1 VRLVLVL
8 VLVLGLGSRTAR
20 ADDPKLAERLFH
32 AGERAYKSQDFF
44 AAASDFEQAY
54 KAFPLPEIAF
64 SAAQAYRRQYQ
75 VDAKPSHVARAIEL
89 YRAYLDK
96 IRTGGRVADAA
107 DGLADMQRELDR
119 LIKAGIKV
127 SAELAAEHTQ
137 LGVNV
142 ILSDAATT
150 SSAVHEVEDAP
161 GLATPALKLTIDGAP
176 IAPFTPTN
184 VTPGPHEIHVEAAG
198 YDPQD
203 RDEPVAQGA
212 FRMVDVTLQAKP
224 AHLSVATTARIVIDG
239 RDAGAAPSAVSV
251 AAGKHLVALLHDGR
265 EPWAEELVLAR
276 GEDRALHPDLAITA
290 KRRWTT
296 RVAIAGGVTAVVAL
310 AAASVALIEDS
321 RASTLHDRLMTPGDQ
336 APSVGQAYNDDLKWR
351 DRAIDALWLFGAVT
365 VAAGTTTA
373 VLYYTDKPSIA
384 VAGHF

>member
-1 VRLVLVL
+1 MPTIR
-8 VLVLGLGSRTAR
+8 SWRSICST
-20 ADDPKLAERLFH
+20 P
-32 AGERAYKSQDFF
+32 AYKGQDFA

-176 IAPFTPTN
+176 IAPFTPAN
-184 VTPGPHEIHVEAAG
+184 VTPGKHAIHVEAAG

-203 RDEPVAQGA
+203 REEPVAQGA

-224 AHLSVATTARIVIDG
+224 AHLSIATSARIVIDG

-276 GEDRALHPDLAITA
+276 GEDRSLNPELAITA

-296 RVAIAGGVTAVVAL
+296 RIAIAGSVTGALAL
-310 AAASVALIEDS
+310 AAATVALIEDS
-321 RASTLHDRLMTPGDQ
+321 RASSLHDKLMAPGDQ
-336 APSVGQAYNDDLKWR
+336 PPSVGQDYNSHLEWR

-365 VAAGTTTA
+365 VAAGTTSA

>member
-1 VRLVLVL
+1 VRAVLVVAL
-8 VLVLGLGSRTAR
+8 VVAAATAH
-20 ADDPKLAERLFH
+20 ADDGKLAERLFH
-32 AGERAYKSQDFF
+32 AGERAYKAQDF
-44 AAASDFEQAY
+44 ASAASDFEQAY
-54 KAFPLPEIAF
+54 KALPLPEIAF
-64 SAAQAYRRQYQ
+64 SAAQAYRREYQ
-75 VDAKPSHVARAIEL
+75 VEAKPAYVARAIEL

-96 IRTGGRVADAA
+96 IHTGGRVADAA

-142 ILSDAATT
+142 ILSDAVTATG
-150 SSAVHEVEDAP
+150 SVHEVEDAP
-161 GLATPALKLTIDGAP
+161 STATPALTLTLDGAA
-176 IAPFTPTN
+176 IAPFKPTN
-184 VTPGPHEIHVEAAG
+184 VAPGAHKLHIEAPG
-198 YDPQD
+198 YDAQD
-203 RDEPVAQGA
+203 RDETVAQGD

-224 AHLSVATTARIVIDG
+224 ARLAIATDARVVIDG
-239 RDAGAAPSAVSV
+239 RDAGAAPNEVSV

-276 GEDRALHPDLAITA
+276 GEARPLHPELAITA

-296 RVAIAGGVTAVVAL
+296 RIAVAGGITGVLAL
-310 AAASVALIEDS
+310 AAGTVALIEDS
-321 RASTLHDRLMTPGDQ
+321 RASTVHAKLMSPGDQ
-336 APSVGQAYNDDLKWR
+336 PPSVGKTYNDDLTWR